1 MNLEFLAEQLLIS
14 CCKRC
19 SVPLVVLIH
28 FSKLF
33 YESKLLGI
41 EDTSDPK
48 CLEEDPWIFGRFRV
62 ENIEEKSEN
71 PSDRPWGA
79 ASTRAPQDKLYLSR
93 SGVSRQPERLRTMSV
108 CQALARCAS

>member
-1 MNLEFLAEQLLIS
+1 MMNLEFLAEQLLIS

-48 CLEEDPWIFGRFRV
+48 CLGEDPWKFGRFRV
-62 ENIEEKSEN
+62 ENQRRKVGT
-71 PSDRPWGA
+71 P
-79 ASTRAPQDKLYLSR
+79 
-93 SGVSRQPERLRTMSV
+93 V
-108 CQALARCAS
+108 